1 MREGPFPN
9 FHDAFTQLHLGQF
22 PAPAK
27 YISRDRRDGGIDQ
40 NTDHITRSFQSF
52 LPRVDED
59 LGIIRIAAYYFGRH
73 EENLCPQSEPAK
85 ILLLLLS
92 KRPAIHI
99 GAISEAFEGV
109 LAYVGIS
116 IPISTVPVRLGCV
129 SR

>member
-92 KRPAIHI
+92 S
-99 GAISEAFEGV
+99 ISEAFEGV